1 MSNQKP
7 ESRARLYR
15 LHFRRRTT
23 SATSG
28 MIWANAASWV
38 FRQTPKPR
46 HAEGG
51 YTGFE
56 IETLQ
61 HPIEAKLALEKATGG
76 IWEMHLLQSRPAESG
91 EGEGICKGENPWK
104 NGWPESDFQTD

>member
-1 MSNQKP
+1 MSNQRP
-7 ESRARLYR
+7 ANRARLYR
-15 LHFRRRTT
+15 LHFRRRTV

-46 HAEGG
+46 YAEGG
-51 YTGFE
+51 NTGFE

-61 HPIEAKLALEKATGG
+61 HPVEAKVALEKATGV
-76 IWEMHLLQSRPAESG
+76 IWEVFLLHSRPAESG
-91 EGEGICKGENPWK
+91 EGEGIYKGENPWR
-104 NGWPESDFQTD
+104 NGWPVSDYQTD